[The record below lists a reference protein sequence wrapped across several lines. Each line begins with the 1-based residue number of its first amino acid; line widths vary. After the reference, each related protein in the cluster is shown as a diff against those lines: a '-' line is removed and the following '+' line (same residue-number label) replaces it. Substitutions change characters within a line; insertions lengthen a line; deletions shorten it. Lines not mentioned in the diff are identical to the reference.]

1 LIGTISAQFR
11 RGAAAIVERV
21 EEARA
26 VLERLE
32 RIDALERRGA
42 DPQELLG
49 ELRALVREAEAWAR
63 VEGDER
69 AAAAVERCDDALS
82 PRILPA

>member
-1 LIGTISAQFR
+1 
-11 RGAAAIVERV
+11 V

-32 RIDALERRGA
+32 RIDALRGGDA
-42 DPQELLG
+42 AAPELLD

-69 AAAAVERCDDALS
+69 AAEAVDRCAEALS
-82 PRILPA
+82 ARILPA